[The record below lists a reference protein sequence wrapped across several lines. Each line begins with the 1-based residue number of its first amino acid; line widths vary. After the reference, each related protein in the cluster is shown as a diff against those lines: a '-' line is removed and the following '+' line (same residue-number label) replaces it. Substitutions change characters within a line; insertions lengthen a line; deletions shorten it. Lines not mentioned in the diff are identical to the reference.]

1 MATKEEVFIKLKEI
15 GFSDL
20 DSEALADSMVKGGSV
35 SWVNNDSVSN
45 EMLANLG
52 EFIKQNNFK
61 IRVSVQEV
69 PNRGK
74 YIWDVEC

>member
-1 MATKEEVFIKLKEI
+1 MATKEEVFTKLKEI

-35 SWVNNDSVSN
+35 SWVNNDAVSN
-45 EMLANLG
+45 EMLATLG
-52 EFIKQNNFK
+52 EFIKENNFK
-61 IRVSVQEV
+61 VRVSVQEV

>member
-1 MATKEEVFIKLKEI
+1 MATKEEVFIKVKGL
-15 GFSDL
+15 GFSAL
-20 DSEALADSMVKGGSV
+20 DSEALAESMVKGGSV
-35 SWVNNDSVSN
+35 SWINNDKVSN
-45 EMLANLG
+45 EMLAKLG
-52 EFIKQNNFK
+52 ELIKENNFK